1 MSILLFLGI
10 GRQIAAIADS
20 VTTTLEML
28 CYDIMNCLFY
38 CNFRYESLL
47 DFALTGKLS
56 TLTLQ
61 KANDKLV

>member
-1 MSILLFLGI
+1 MAAPCIARLVTIISDMVEFFLSILLFLGI

-38 CNFRYESLL
+38 CIL
-47 DFALTGKLS
+47 DMNLC
-56 TLTLQ
+56 
-61 KANDKLV
+61 